1 MKKQWIMALVGI
13 ALLAALLVAPD
24 EALAAAQR
32 GVTLF
37 AGTLLPSLF
46 PFLVASQLIAQSGAL
61 SWTGQAL
68 GRVTPRLFGL
78 PGNSALALCLSIASG
93 YPAGARVVGELQAQG
108 ELTPR
113 QARWAS
119 QLASHAGPAFIIGT
133 LGTAML
139 GDSRLG
145 FILWGCHVAAG
156 LALNLALGAFRRVR
170 GGSPELKPPA
180 LAKPLHLSDILL
192 GVGKTLVIVGGTVV
206 LFSVVLAL
214 LTHWGVMDVLSRALA
229 PALSCLGISP
239 HLSSALLS
247 GMVEMTAG
255 CQSAAASGAPLAQV
269 MTVMA
274 FLLGFGG
281 LSIQAQSLSLMPGV
295 SLLPFLGYKTAQA
308 LVSAVLTRA
317 VLQLLPATQAVFYP
331 LPTPYLPMSF
341 GQLAALAGF
350 ALAMFLVFYLCMA
363 LLVRFS
369 GD

>member
-1 MKKQWIMALVGI
+1 W
-13 ALLAALLVAPD
+13 
-24 EALAAAQR
+24 
-32 GVTLF
+32 
-37 AGTLLPSLF
+37 
-46 PFLVASQLIAQSGAL
+46 
-61 SWTGQAL
+61 
-68 GRVTPRLFGL
+68 
-78 PGNSALALCLSIASG
+78 
-93 YPAGARVVGELQAQG
+93 
-108 ELTPR
+108 
-113 QARWAS
+113 
-119 QLASHAGPAFIIGT
+119 
-133 LGTAML
+133 
-139 GDSRLG
+139 
-145 FILWGCHVAAG
+145 
-156 LALNLALGAFRRVR
+156 
-170 GGSPELKPPA
+170 
-180 LAKPLHLSDILL
+180 HLSDILL

-214 LTHWGVMDVLSRALA
+214 LAHWGVMDALSNALA

-255 CQSAAASGAPLAQV
+255 CQSAASSGAPLSQV

-295 SLLPFLGYKTAQA
+295 SFLPFLGYKTAQA
-308 LVSAVLTRA
+308 LASAALTRA
-317 VLQLLPATQAVFYP
+317 VLEILPMTQAVFYP

>member
-1 MKKQWIMALVGI
+1 MKKQWIMALAGV
-13 ALLAALLVAPD
+13 ALLAALLVAP
-24 EALAAAQR
+24 AQSLAAAQR

-46 PFLVASQLIAQSGAL
+46 PFLVASQLIVQSGAL
-61 SWTGQAL
+61 AWTGQAL
-68 GRVTPRLFGL
+68 GKITPRLFGL

-108 ELTPR
+108 ELSPR

-119 QLASHAGPAFIIGT
+119 QLASHAGPAFIVGT

-156 LALNLALGAFRRVR
+156 LALNLVMGIFRGTR
-170 GGSPELKPPA
+170 SASHELKAPT

-206 LFSVVLAL
+206 LFSVILAL
-214 LTHWGVMDVLSRALA
+214 LTHWSVMDALSGAIAPFLSWLGISPQLA
-229 PALSCLGISP
+229 PALF
-239 HLSSALLS
+239 S
-247 GMVEMTAG
+247 GMVEVTAG
-255 CQSAAASGAPLAQV
+255 CQSAAASGAPLPQV

-295 SLLPFLGYKTAQA
+295 ALFPFLGYKTAQA
-308 LVSAVLTRA
+308 LASALLTRA
-317 VLQLLPATQAVFYP
+317 VLELVPITQTVFYP
-331 LPTPYLPMSF
+331 MPTPYLPMTF

-350 ALAMFLVFYLCMA
+350 ALAMFLIFYLCMA
-363 LLVRFS
+363 LIVRFS

>member
-1 MKKQWIMALVGI
+1 MKKQWIMALAGI
-13 ALLAALLVAPD
+13 ALLAALLVAPA

-61 SWTGQAL
+61 AWTGQAL
-68 GRVTPRLFGL
+68 GRITPRLFGL

-108 ELTPR
+108 ALTPR

-139 GDSRLG
+139 GDSRFG
-145 FILWGCHVAAG
+145 FILWGCHVVAG
-156 LALNLALGAFRRVR
+156 LGLNLALGFFRRK
-170 GGSPELKPPA
+170 GLESSDLSPHTPAKPP
-180 LAKPLHLSDILL
+180 HLSDILL

-214 LTHWGVMDVLSRALA
+214 LAHWGVMDALARAFEPVLSGLGLSPRLA
-229 PALSCLGISP
+229 P
-239 HLSSALLS
+239 ALLS

-255 CQSAAASGAPLAQV
+255 CQSAAQSGAPLSQV

-281 LSIQAQSLSLMPGV
+281 LSIQAQSLSLMPGIA
-295 SLLPFLGYKTAQA
+295 LLPFLGYKTAQA
-308 LVSAVLTRA
+308 LVSAALTRA
-317 VLQLLPATQAVFYP
+317 VLHLLPITQAVFYP
-331 LPTPYLPMSF
+331 MPTPYLPMTF
-341 GQLAALAGF
+341 GQLAAMAGF
-350 ALAMFLVFYLCMA
+350 ALAMFLIFYLCMA
-363 LLVRFS
+363 LIVRFS